1 MSKLPEIHTTIETL
15 VAKQDAVDTVDEILK
30 RINEL
35 EDIHTALQPLLY
47 TLSVALYGDDDKP
60 VSLHELIA
68 DACAFINNYSGATR
82 H

>member
-1 MSKLPEIHTTIETL
+1 MSKLPDSHTTIETI

-47 TLSVALYGDDDKP
+47 TLSIALYGEDDKP
-60 VSLHELIA
+60 VTLTQLIE
-68 DACAFINNYSGATR
+68 DACAFINNYSGVTK